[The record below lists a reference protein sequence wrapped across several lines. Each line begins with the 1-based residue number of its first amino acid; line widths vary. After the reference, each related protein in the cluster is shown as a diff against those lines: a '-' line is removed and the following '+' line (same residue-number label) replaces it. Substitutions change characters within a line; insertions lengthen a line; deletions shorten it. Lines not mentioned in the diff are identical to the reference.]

1 MFPHIFS
8 PLRIGAAE
16 IKNRLIMAPM
26 GSNYADERGQVTD
39 QLIHY
44 YKARAAGGV
53 GMITVEGAY
62 PAMGGRVLERQLS
75 LHKEDVIDGL
85 RRLAENIHQEGA
97 KAAIQILHAGRQTRE
112 AVCGQ
117 KPVAPSPVPC
127 PVCRETP
134 HELRHPEI
142 EEIIESHARAALRAW
157 KAGFDAVELH
167 CAHGYL
173 LNQFLSPYSNHRT
186 DDYGGST
193 EKRAR
198 MVVRIIEQIRNLTD
212 SGLVLGCRMSADE
225 FVPHG
230 LNLDES
236 VRIAEILETAG
247 IDYLSISGGVYE
259 SIQRVI
265 PPMYIPPG
273 SLVHLAHGIKKAVN
287 IPVATVGGFTEPE
300 MIEQVLREEKA
311 DLVVLGR
318 ALLADPDFAAKARRG
333 DLQNIIPC
341 VNCNNC
347 RRRDLRPQINCMMNY
362 QTGRECETELRASPV
377 KKKVLVVGGGTA
389 GMEAARVARIRGHE
403 VTLIEKA
410 GRLGGQLNLAALPPG
425 KERFVK
431 IPKYLKKQIQ
441 DIGVQIKLNCEA
453 DESAIQAM
461 RPAVIIFATGAEPA
475 VPEVKGLEKMPYR
488 FARNVLQDLEAAEPR
503 ERILILGGGQV
514 GCELAKLLLANHKTV
529 YVVEISD
536 RLAAE
541 MEAGSRK
548 VLLEALFSWGD
559 HFQPHTST
567 EIANIS
573 SSSAFQLRCNE
584 QVFEI
589 RDIDTVILAAGAR
602 PCLPFEKVAAEL
614 AENIYII
621 GDASQPRSA
630 LEAIHEGYQ
639 TGAAI

>member
-1 MFPHIFS
+1 MFPHTFS
-8 PLRIGAAE
+8 SLRVGAIE
-16 IKNRLIMAPM
+16 VKNRLFMAPM
-26 GSNYADERGQVTD
+26 GSNYADEHGQVTD

-44 YKARAAGGV
+44 YNARAVGGI

-62 PAMGGRVLERQLS
+62 PAMGGRVLARQLS
-75 LHKEDVIDGL
+75 LDKDDVIEGL
-85 RRLAENIHQEGA
+85 GRLAENIHKEEA

-117 KPVAPSPVPC
+117 KPVAPSPIPC
-127 PVCRETP
+127 PVCQETP
-134 HELRHPEI
+134 HELTHPEI
-142 EEIIESHARAALRAW
+142 EEIIESHAQAALRAR

-186 DDYGGST
+186 DAYGGST
-193 EKRAR
+193 ENRTR
-198 MVVRIIEQIRNLTD
+198 MVVRIIEQIRNITD

-230 LNLDES
+230 LDLDES
-236 VRIAEILETAG
+236 IRIAEILEAAG
-247 IDYLSISGGVYE
+247 LDYLSISGGVYE

-265 PPMYIPPG
+265 PPIYIPPG

-287 IPVATVGGFTEPE
+287 IPVATVGGFTDPE
-300 MIEQVLREEKA
+300 MIEQVLRDQKA
-311 DLVVLGR
+311 DMVILGR
-318 ALLADPDFAAKARRG
+318 ALLADPDFAVKAEQG
-333 DLQNIIPC
+333 QLQNIIPC

-362 QTGRECETELRASPV
+362 QTGRENETKLRPSPIR
-377 KKKVLVVGGGTA
+377 KKVLVVGGGPA
-389 GMEAARVARIRGHE
+389 GMEAARVARIRGHQ
-403 VTLIEKA
+403 VTLIEKTD
-410 GRLGGQLNLAALPPG
+410 RLGGQMNLAALPPG
-425 KERFVK
+425 KERFAKVPEY
-431 IPKYLKKQIQ
+431 IEKQIR
-441 DIGVQIKLNCEA
+441 DIGVQVKLNCEA
-453 DESAIQAM
+453 DITTIQALH
-461 RPAVIIFATGAEPA
+461 PTVLISATGAEPA
-475 VPEVKGLEKMPYR
+475 IPDIEDLEKTSYH
-488 FARNVLQDLEAAEPR
+488 FAGNVLQDLKAAALGV
-503 ERILILGGGQV
+503 RILILGGGQV

-536 RLAAE
+536 RLAAD
-541 MEAGSRK
+541 MEAGSRN

-573 SSSAFQLRCNE
+573 SSSTIQLRSNA

-589 RDIDTVILAAGAR
+589 RDIDTVIIAAGAR
-602 PCLPFEKVAAEL
+602 PCLPFQKDAPL

-621 GDASQPRSA
+621 GDANQPRSA

-639 TGAAI
+639 IGAAI